1 MAKVGIFFFV
11 NDYLVSDA
19 VALEQGD
26 RNRLDPLR
34 NLWDFPVSY
43 STEPY
48 GETIQHP

>member
-1 MAKVGIFFFV
+1 MGMLRVRLRPIEGMHWNIIGV
-11 NDYLVSDA
+11 TVS
-19 VALEQGD
+19 VC
-26 RNRLDPLR
+26 NRLDPLR